1 MKTCLVLEG
10 GALRGIYT
18 AGVLDALQKEKINID
33 AIIGV
38 SMGAL
43 VGINYLSNQPGRA
56 LRYSMKYCQD
66 RNYIGILSFLK
77 TGDVVNKKF
86 AYYDLPNKLDP
97 FDNETYQKS
106 KIKLFCTM
114 TNLETGKA
122 EYREVKD
129 AKKDTE
135 YLRAGGSIPGVSRM
149 VEIKN
154 KKYLDGG
161 MADSIPIQKAI
172 DMGYEKII
180 LILTRPIE
188 YRKKEKKINL
198 LARRYHHYP
207 NFEKTI
213 RTRSRRYNETIEK
226 INKLEEEGK
235 IFVIRP
241 SRVVP
246 IKLLEHNPKKIEEQY
261 YLGKT
266 DFESKKE
273 ALRKYLSH

>member
-18 AGVLDALQKEKINID
+18 AGVLDALQKEKIKVD

-56 LRYSMKYCQD
+56 LRYSMKYCQN

-122 EYREVKD
+122 EYREIKD

-135 YLRAGGSIPGVSRM
+135 YLRAGGSIPGVS
-149 VEIKN
+149 
-154 KKYLDGG
+154 
-161 MADSIPIQKAI
+161 
-172 DMGYEKII
+172 I
-180 LILTRPIE
+180 L
-188 YRKKEKKINL
+188 RKCLNL
-198 LARRYHHYP
+198 L
-207 NFEKTI
+207 I
-213 RTRSRRYNETIEK
+213 SC
-226 INKLEEEGK
+226 
-235 IFVIRP
+235 IFQSIFRF
-241 SRVVP
+241 
-246 IKLLEHNPKKIEEQY
+246 ICLKAYTTAQFQLWN
-261 YLGKT
+261 
-266 DFESKKE
+266 
-273 ALRKYLSH
+273 A